1 MLVHKDKHQS
11 RSQEPVAGTGIDPQV
26 KSPSPPRRRGPSDF
40 RSDAKAK
47 ALDSRARE
55 RQNSLTLGGL
65 AWTLAD
71 LIEWI
76 AASLVLSDMTAC
88 EIAPPSIGCGD
99 GQPEG
104 CRTAFFDG
112 RDWLVKPLQHWASR
126 PAQHSALT
134 STLSLGARP
143 RNSRFMA

>member
-1 MLVHKDKHQS
+1 M
-11 RSQEPVAGTGIDPQV
+11 GIDPQF
-26 KSPSPPRRRGPSDF
+26 KSPSPREGGGPVTF
-40 RSDAKAK
+40 ARTPKAK
-47 ALDSRARE
+47 SLDSRARE